1 MDLSNNLKIL
11 SIERLEKISIADLQA
26 RIDQKLNISL
36 SKQQAFETYMG
47 WLREQLAMDMF
58 VQEDPILKAWA
69 ISLLE
74 RGFGK
79 DFILSSFR
87 QWQQQEALVDR
98 STLRRFLMVEEE
110 LSDFLEHPSGGQS
123 RKRKQSPPS
132 DKEND
137 ELHFRKGKRQ
147 TGANETPV
155 GERRP
160 LGSSWLHHEISKTRS
175 SGLHHLPSRPDHE
188 NRPLSSISPTP
199 GKIGPSCVA
208 GKKRSNSGII
218 DIGTPTKKMSRDRH
232 LDDDTPLQAPY
243 PKNNNPGPNID
254 TLDSIPPHE
263 GYVCNR
269 CGKKGHWIGEKRM
282 TLINGIEERSDH
294 TLLSV
299 EMPETLQMNAF
310 HVHRDRSVHGVPLSV
325 SVLGIREVENAT
337 SRSRIWREDLI
348 LEGVTKESQRT
359 HLGAVDRDRAHPATK
374 DRTDAVFTLRYE
386 GDDETDAGSTKQ
398 PGDRF
403 ASKTPQTPSTSIR
416 MGSTTPSSIEVL
428 TRFHTLS
435 TQEAFTSEAIAEV
448 DTFLRNLDNES
459 LEDRVEGACEQ
470 EMTSM
475 IEEICGD
482 EDPLLYQDDD
492 GVLCK
497 RVTNPPYS
505 DQVVRLFT
513 HRSNPIIRARTE
525 RALASEFW
533 KTQSKFEDMSLDDLG
548 ASN

>member
-1 MDLSNNLKIL
+1 VVIPRSLVLQIYVKSFYTLVLLSLSSGQSSHLIILLQLFLSSTNLEVLVCRTSTSNIMDLSNNLKIL

-58 VQEDPILKAWA
+58 VQEDPILQAWA

-79 DFILSSFR
+79 DFILSSFK

-137 ELHFRKGKRQ
+137 ELRFRKGKRQ

-160 LGSSWLHHEISKTRS
+160 LGSSWIHHEISKTRS
-175 SGLHHLPSRPDHE
+175 SGLDHLPSWPDHE
-188 NRPLSSISPTP
+188 NRILSSISPTP
-199 GKIGPSCVA
+199 KETGPSCVA

-243 PKNNNPGPNID
+243 PKNNNPGPNND

-269 CGKKGHWIGEKRM
+269 CGKKGKK
-282 TLINGIEERSDH
+282 LC
-294 TLLSV
+294 
-299 EMPETLQMNAF
+299 
-310 HVHRDRSVHGVPLSV
+310 
-325 SVLGIREVENAT
+325 
-337 SRSRIWREDLI
+337 
-348 LEGVTKESQRT
+348 
-359 HLGAVDRDRAHPATK
+359 
-374 DRTDAVFTLRYE
+374 
-386 GDDETDAGSTKQ
+386 
-398 PGDRF
+398 
-403 ASKTPQTPSTSIR
+403 PQ
-416 MGSTTPSSIEVL
+416 
-428 TRFHTLS
+428 
-435 TQEAFTSEAIAEV
+435 
-448 DTFLRNLDNES
+448 
-459 LEDRVEGACEQ
+459 
-470 EMTSM
+470 
-475 IEEICGD
+475 
-482 EDPLLYQDDD
+482 
-492 GVLCK
+492 
-497 RVTNPPYS
+497 
-505 DQVVRLFT
+505 
-513 HRSNPIIRARTE
+513 
-525 RALASEFW
+525 
-533 KTQSKFEDMSLDDLG
+533 
-548 ASN
+548 